1 MAESEEIQR
10 HLRDLC
16 DLNLLK
22 KTGRFILK
30 APTNLKSEIWQ
41 KFHMV
46 FQKKEN
52 DDSEIPVNYYCAC
65 IKCNKIS
72 AEEKKFK
79 RNLMADLDVWMM
91 TELDLVANKM
101 RQRRHAAG
109 MESRVAGTSAQQD
122 VEDDYTQP
130 TKKARFDP
138 FADLRDGCSSSTS
151 KISTAELS
159 GHEELARYKALNVP
173 ANHKSL
179 LAYWQDNS
187 KDFILLSNVARR
199 VLCISASSAQSERD
213 FSSVGRTVTDARS
226 SLSARKVEELEL
238 IRWGCRASVIDI
250 DKL

>member
-10 HLRDLC
+10 HLRE
-16 DLNLLK
+16 

-109 MESRVAGTSAQQD
+109 TESRVAGTSAQQD

-138 FADLRDGCSSSTS
+138 FADIQSFLTGKTIAKTLYFFQMLPDECYASLPVQHNL
-151 KISTAELS
+151 KEISVQL
-159 GHEELARYKALNVP
+159 V
-173 ANHKSL
+173 
-179 LAYWQDNS
+179 
-187 KDFILLSNVARR
+187 
-199 VLCISASSAQSERD
+199 AQSQMLD
-213 FSSVGRTVTDARS
+213 PV
-226 SLSARKVEELEL
+226 
-238 IRWGCRASVIDI
+238 CRHE
-250 DKL
+250 KLKNWN